1 MAWIT
6 SAKLVAAVCN
16 AGGMGTLGTN
26 AGQREVSEDPEIVYQ
41 RTCDEIRKTRTLTE
55 KPFAVNYI
63 LPVPGLEDDPAA
75 NLFSLALLRAAKEED
90 VKIIVAVGAPYEKEL
105 RGLKEDGFTVVYR
118 DDTPTIEGAQKAE
131 TYGADIIVSTGFD
144 EGGAI
149 PGKEIGTFA
158 IVPII
163 ADSVDVPVMAA
174 GGIMEG
180 RGFRA
185 TMELGAEG
193 VFCGTSFIT
202 SEECW
207 ASDVAKQDIVDHE
220 SSDLILYRAFPSY
233 WRSTPHALAKQLG
246 EKSAQGT
253 TPLAEMYGMMGGT
266 GVLHVA
272 QLEDRLDEGI
282 NTVNPAISLIKKVR
296 PCEEIIQDL
305 VGGSSF

>member
-118 DDTPTIEGAQKAE
+118 DDTPTFENAQKAE
-131 TYGADIIVSTGFD
+131 TYGADIIVATG
-144 EGGAI
+144 
-149 PGKEIGTFA
+149 
-158 IVPII
+158 
-163 ADSVDVPVMAA
+163 
-174 GGIMEG
+174 
-180 RGFRA
+180 
-185 TMELGAEG
+185 
-193 VFCGTSFIT
+193 
-202 SEECW
+202 
-207 ASDVAKQDIVDHE
+207 
-220 SSDLILYRAFPSY
+220 
-233 WRSTPHALAKQLG
+233 
-246 EKSAQGT
+246 
-253 TPLAEMYGMMGGT
+253 
-266 GVLHVA
+266 
-272 QLEDRLDEGI
+272 LD
-282 NTVNPAISLIKKVR
+282 
-296 PCEEIIQDL
+296 
-305 VGGSSF
+305 